1 MSADRLK
8 ADLVESGT
16 MGRVSPIRV
25 ERRGD
30 LDPKNGLTR
39 PAGTQEN
46 KKIRDYAV
54 RRMKEA
60 GLEVQ
65 IDEIGNIFGR
75 KKGSKTNK
83 GTVMVGSHLDSV
95 INGGMFDGAL
105 GVFGALEAVGR
116 INDEGFE
123 NERPVEVVAFTGE
136 EGSAFHVSLLGS
148 LVLIGNLEL
157 DKALGMKNDEGIT
170 LKDALEAIGHRG
182 NFHRSLDNVEYM
194 VELHIEQGPVL
205 DKEKISIGIL
215 ENITGMTWVT
225 ATIEGEENHA
235 GTTPMRMRADALV
248 AAADIIRFVHKR
260 VNEMVSEFDGS
271 AVATVGKL
279 NVFPNGINIVPG
291 RVEMGIDI
299 RDVVEKNM
307 RNLTQEIIETFK
319 SIEDKYY
326 GVRTNVEISFVH
338 SPTPLSEEVA
348 RIIEES
354 TEKAG
359 VTAKRMNS
367 GAGHDAQN
375 MAKKVKTGMIFVPSV
390 DGISHAPTEWTNW
403 NDIENGVKVLT
414 QTLKKLSKT

>member
-8 ADLVESGT
+8 VDLVESGT
-16 MGRVSPIRV
+16 IGRISPIRV

-30 LDPKNGLTR
+30 LDPTNGVTR
-39 PAGTQEN
+39 PTGTQEN
-46 KKIRDYAV
+46 KNIRDYAV
-54 RRMKEA
+54 KRMKEA

-105 GVFGALEAVGR
+105 GVFGALEAVTR
-116 INDEGFE
+116 ITDEGFE
-123 NERPVEVVAFTGE
+123 NQRPIEVAAFTGE

-170 LKDALEAIGHRG
+170 LKDALEAIGYRG
-182 NFHRSLDNVEYM
+182 NFHRGLDNVEYM
-194 VELHIEQGPVL
+194 VELHVEQGPVL
-205 DKEKISIGIL
+205 DKEKISIGIV
-215 ENITGMTWVT
+215 ENITGMTWLT

-248 AAADIIRFVHKR
+248 AAADIIRFVDKR
-260 VNEMVSEFDGS
+260 ANEMVSERDGS
-271 AVATVGKL
+271 TVGTVGKL

-291 RVEMGIDI
+291 RVEIGIDI
-299 RDVVEKNM
+299 RDVVEENM
-307 RNLTQEIIETFK
+307 RNLTQEVIEALK
-319 SIEDKYY
+319 ALEDKH
-326 GVRTNVEISFVH
+326 GIRTNVEIQFVH
-338 SPTPLSEEVA
+338 SPTPLSVEVA
-348 RIIEES
+348 KIIEES
-354 TEKAG
+354 TDTVG

-375 MAKKVKTGMIFVPSV
+375 VAKKVKAGMIFVPSV